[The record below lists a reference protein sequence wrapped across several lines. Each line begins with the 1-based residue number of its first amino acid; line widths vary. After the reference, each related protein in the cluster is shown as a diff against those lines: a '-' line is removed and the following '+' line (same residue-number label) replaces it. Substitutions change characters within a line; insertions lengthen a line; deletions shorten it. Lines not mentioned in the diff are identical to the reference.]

1 MLWWQVQSAF
11 GRYGTYYNLHS
22 QTKCLVVVVADSFFH
37 IHFVLVVDPIIG
49 ISALR
54 SQKKEIVRRGIHS
67 PKKKNKINGKIE
79 ESSIEKTRRES
90 TFLRVHCGDCTHEVA
105 VRQGCCVANS
115 LTIIRIHNQ
124 REQKKKQTKTNHD
137 NVDRFLWCV
146 KRRRLTK
153 ATTSESSQL
162 FFRIPAA
169 QHRLYCVPSAT
180 RGTRAVQW
188 IHALLGTQV
197 GAWCIHN
204 MNMSIE
210 FIGYQT
216 DISVMFVCVI
226 CFCFCISSHIYKP
239 A

>member
-1 MLWWQVQSAF
+1 MFSCCCCWFFFSYSFRSCCWSNYRHFGIEKQKERNCATRHSFAKKKKQNKRKNWGKQHWEDSKRVNLSPCALWRLHTWSRGQTRMLCSKLTHNYTYPQSAW
-11 GRYGTYYNLHS
+11 
-22 QTKCLVVVVADSFFH
+22 A
-37 IHFVLVVDPIIG
+37 
-49 ISALR
+49 
-54 SQKKEIVRRGIHS
+54 
-67 PKKKNKINGKIE
+67 
-79 ESSIEKTRRES
+79 
-90 TFLRVHCGDCTHEVA
+90 
-105 VRQGCCVANS
+105 
-115 LTIIRIHNQ
+115 
-124 REQKKKQTKTNHD
+124 KKKQTKTNHD

-169 QHRLYCVPSAT
+169 QHRLYRVPSAT